1 MAQGKSPLET
11 YGRRTVFTAQRRRTR
26 NRRLRVVLS
35 IMILVALA
43 AVAAWMALG
52 SMAAAS

>member
-26 NRRLRVVLS
+26 NRRVRWALS
-35 IMILVALA
+35 ILVLMAIA
-43 AVAAWMALG
+43 AVVIWMAVG